1 MKLMEDEVDVFT
13 DIQTLTAAAARR
25 FAFLASKAVEERGV
39 FAVALSGGLTLGAL
53 YQLMATDKT
62 VRSEIPW
69 SKVHFFFGDERHV
82 PPGHPH
88 SNFRMVSEAMF
99 LNLRTEHL
107 HIHRVLGELASA
119 CQAAEEYEADLRGFF
134 EPRGLLDEG
143 FPRFDLAFLR
153 MGHDGHTASLFPNS
167 SGLHE
172 TARWVVSN
180 WVEEL
185 KKDRITMTFPVLNS
199 AAEVILFVSG
209 SGKASLVAEVLGQP
223 VNGLKYPIQEV
234 RPRNGI
240 KRWMLDT
247 KAAAGIG
254 MRPNAWS
261 GLSFQ

>member
-1 MKLMEDEVDVFT
+1 
-13 DIQTLTAAAARR
+13 
-25 FAFLASKAVEERGV
+25 
-39 FAVALSGGLTLGAL
+39 
-53 YQLMATDKT
+53 
-62 VRSEIPW
+62 
-69 SKVHFFFGDERHV
+69 
-82 PPGHPH
+82 
-88 SNFRMVSEAMF
+88 
-99 LNLRTEHL
+99 
-107 HIHRVLGELASA
+107 
-119 CQAAEEYEADLRGFF
+119 
-134 EPRGLLDEG
+134 
-143 FPRFDLAFLR
+143 
-153 MGHDGHTASLFPNS
+153 LFPNS